1 MKIYT
6 YLLISVLGLNF
17 YAIAENSTEAET
29 VNNESDG
36 LPDFDDSI
44 FGETITKVKYKI
56 DRKYQKVI
64 NKNKKIIN
72 LLASENPNDQ
82 KQGRE
87 KFRSL
92 VNLSNEEKDAI
103 NKKVK
108 YTIALNIASKIINE
122 DLKGIKL
129 QNIYNGFYNN
139 NSALVD
145 NFVKNLRKKLE
156 NTKDKKINKA
166 EYQFL
171 KNCIA
176 VIKKLYCIK
185 NDSMKMTKDD
195 LTDMLKGTS
204 YFDDIDVKDSET
216 ARKYVDGVCKAL
228 GCGTLN
234 HDIFKS
240 SYLSCSIVSI
250 LLKVAEIKKKIV
262 GSSND
267 VMVAKLKTSL
277 AELVKNNIVPI
288 TNKEIQKLNS
298 TK

>member
-166 EYQFL
+166 EYQL
-171 KNCIA
+171 LRNCISI
-176 VIKKLYCIK
+176 IKKLYCIK
-185 NDSMKMTKDD
+185 NDSIKITRGD
-195 LTDMLKGTS
+195 LTDMFKGTS
-204 YFDDIDVKDSET
+204 YFDDISIKDSET
-216 ARKYVDGVCKAL
+216 AKKYVEGICKAL
-228 GCGTLN
+228 GCENLN
-234 HDIFKS
+234 KDVFKS
-240 SYLSCSIVSI
+240 AYLSCSIVSI

-262 GSSND
+262 DSSDD
-267 VMVAKLKTSL
+267 VMVLKLKTSL